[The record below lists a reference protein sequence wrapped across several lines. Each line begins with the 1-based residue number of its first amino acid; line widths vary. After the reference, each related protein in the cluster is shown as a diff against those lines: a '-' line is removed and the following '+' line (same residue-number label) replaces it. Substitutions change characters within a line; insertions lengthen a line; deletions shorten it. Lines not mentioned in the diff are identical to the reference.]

1 MEGILSALTILAA
14 MLACGFFIGLGIAL
28 GMETAMR
35 MSREGRTVI
44 LTFARTKTEPRHD

>member
-1 MEGILSALTILAA
+1 MQGAINALLILGA

-28 GMETAMR
+28 GMEAAMR

-44 LTFARTKTEPRHD
+44 LTFARTRTESHDD